1 MRLLLDTSG
10 DFYTAVKMHK

>member
-10 DFYTAVKMHK
+10 DFYTAVNMHK